1 MELKVDDFVK
11 NIKRPYLTV
20 LGVFVVAVSL
30 FFDAIMFFYAKLYD
44 KLPMYLLVFMAFT
57 AVILIMMYIQEK
69 NENYKVEKR
78 YVVRYLTLNVIVGY
92 TLPLLFVSIY
102 VFGVVGFWI

>member
-44 KLPMYLLVFMAFT
+44 
-57 AVILIMMYIQEK
+57 
-69 NENYKVEKR
+69 
-78 YVVRYLTLNVIVGY
+78 
-92 TLPLLFVSIY
+92 
-102 VFGVVGFWI
+102 

>member
-44 KLPMYLLVFMAFT
+44 KLLCIYWCLW
-57 AVILIMMYIQEK
+57 
-69 NENYKVEKR
+69 
-78 YVVRYLTLNVIVGY
+78 
-92 TLPLLFVSIY
+92 PLQL
-102 VFGVVGFWI
+102 

>member
-30 FFDAIMFFYAKLYD
+30 FFDAI
-44 KLPMYLLVFMAFT
+44 
-57 AVILIMMYIQEK
+57 
-69 NENYKVEKR
+69 
-78 YVVRYLTLNVIVGY
+78 
-92 TLPLLFVSIY
+92 
-102 VFGVVGFWI
+102 

>member
-69 NENYKVEKR
+69 NEITKLKKDMWLDISH
-78 YVVRYLTLNVIVGY
+78 LTLLWDILCHCFLY
-92 TLPLLFVSIY
+92 LFTFLV
-102 VFGVVGFWI
+102 